1 MDKKKTVK
9 TISYVMM
16 LSLVGK
22 LMALFREVMLGRAY
36 GTGMEAN
43 AFLAASRIPRV
54 FFDAIFASAI
64 TMSFIPI
71 FSKYMKQGGKEK
83 AFEFSNVFVTYI
95 CLFTIV
101 FSIFGVSFSD
111 FFAVLFANKF
121 PQETLEL
128 CSKLLKIL
136 FPTMIFTGIAFSFV
150 GILQSLENFLVPAI
164 ISVVFNGIIIA
175 YFFGPVTTWG
185 IYGLAVIY
193 VIAWLMQVL
202 VQVPSLHKNGYRFRP
217 SLSLKSGYMK
227 EVGVLLLPVMLSTWV
242 QPFNFFINTKF
253 ASGFYEG
260 SGTSAMEY
268 SNNLYTMIIA
278 IFVLSV
284 MNVVFPRLSKLI
296 NDDDMEGAEKLTG
309 ETLGISLIFVIP
321 MMIGIM
327 LLSTELVSL
336 VFGGNEFDA
345 FSIKITSYSL
355 FYFSL
360 GMIGYTFQN
369 VLSRVYFAAR
379 QTGVPVIG
387 AVIAIVANYLLC
399 IPLSQKMDIGGL
411 ALASSISVFINGL
424 VLMLP
429 LLKKEKQVFDK
440 DFFVDLVKISV
451 SSAAMGFFLYYMK
464 APVFSLPVQGLAGDI
479 LKILLLVALSV
490 LVYAVLIILFRVRH
504 VRTMME
510 VLNMKKRGRNEV

>member
-9 TISYVMM
+9 TISYVMI
-16 LSLVGK
+16 LSLLGK
-22 LMALFREVMLGRAY
+22 LMALFREIMLGRTY

-71 FSKYMKQGGKEK
+71 FSKYMKRGGKEK
-83 AFEFSNVFVTYI
+83 AFEFSNVFISYI
-95 CLFTIV
+95 CLFTVV
-101 FSIFGVSFSD
+101 FSIFGIVFSD
-111 FFAVLFANKF
+111 FFAVLFAHKF
-121 PQETLEL
+121 PKETLEL
-128 CSKLLKIL
+128 CSSLLKIL

-150 GILQSLENFLVPAI
+150 GILQSLDRFVIPAL

-175 YFFGPVTTWG
+175 YFFGPVSRFG
-185 IYGLAVIY
+185 IYGLALIY
-193 VIAWLMQVL
+193 IVAWFMQVA
-202 VQVPSLHKNGYRFRP
+202 VQVPSLYRVGYRFRP
-217 SLSLKSGYMK
+217 SFRFGSGYMK
-227 EVGVLLLPVMLSTWV
+227 EVGILLLPVMLSTWV

-253 ASGFYEG
+253 ASGFYQG
-260 SGTSAMEY
+260 SGSSAMEY

-278 IFVLSV
+278 IFVLSI
-284 MNVVFPRLSKLI
+284 MNVVFPKLSKMI
-296 NDDDMEGAEKLTG
+296 NDDDSEGAERLTG
-309 ETLGISLIFVIP
+309 ETLGMSLVFVIP

-327 LLSTELVSL
+327 LLSTEIVSL
-336 VFGGNEFDA
+336 VFGGDEFDD

-379 QTGVPVIG
+379 ETKIPMIG
-387 AVIAIVANYLLC
+387 AILAIASNLVLC
-399 IPLSQKMDIGGL
+399 FPLSQAMDIGGL

-429 LLKKEKQVFDK
+429 LLKKEKKVFNA
-440 DFFVDLVKISV
+440 DFFVDFGKIS
-451 SSAAMGFFLYYMK
+451 AAGILMGIFLYIIK
-464 APVFSLPVQGLAGDI
+464 APIYRIALGGVLGELF
-479 LKILLLVALSV
+479 KIFLLVILSV
-490 LVYAVLIILFRVRH
+490 ALYGLLIILFKVKH
-504 VRTMME
+504 FKIMLET
-510 VLNMKKRGRNEV
+510 LKIKRGGNEI